1 MNDRKIERSD
11 RRCFD
16 RQQFLA
22 NAIENFKLLVAT
34 RNLQSIKTSLT
45 LELRQLLSLYCKSG
59 SSRNPWIN
67 CVEFEFFLVQ
77 LKTQK
82 LRTVV
87 SWYPI
92 FVVFFF
98 LEKRDNKIFMWSPGS
113 STSSNAGWS
122 RAGSLEWWRHS
133 LAVAFLLR
141 LLVALANSSICSAG
155 LGVM

>member
-59 SSRNPWIN
+59 ISRNP
-67 CVEFEFFLVQ
+67 
-77 LKTQK
+77 
-82 LRTVV
+82 
-87 SWYPI
+87 
-92 FVVFFF
+92 
-98 LEKRDNKIFMWSPGS
+98 
-113 STSSNAGWS
+113 
-122 RAGSLEWWRHS
+122 
-133 LAVAFLLR
+133 
-141 LLVALANSSICSAG
+141 
-155 LGVM
+155 